1 MPTWIIYRQDTPL
14 PTGRKLNRFG
24 SYDSAGEYDECAA
37 NMVAIG
43 HVEADSNAE
52 AWEKAKRMTR
62 HPVIEEI
69 KQ

>member
-37 NMVAIG
+37 NLVRLDEITA
-43 HVEADSNAE
+43 ASNAA